1 MFDFFKKK
9 PPIKDPQGL
18 EKAKELGLITEEEFL
33 KLEISRSEKKLEDLG
48 STDPRIHGSEKKSH
62 HRRDRERS

>member
-33 KLEISRSEKKLEDLG
+33 KLEIWRSEKKLKDLG
-48 STDPRIHGSEKKSH
+48 SSGEKKSH
-62 HRRDRERS
+62 HRRDRERY

>member
-9 PPIKDPQGL
+9 PPAEDPQGL

-33 KLEISRSEKKLEDLG
+33 KLEIWRSEKKLKDLTG
-48 STDPRIHGSEKKSH
+48 STGEKKSH
-62 HRRDRERS
+62 HRPKRS